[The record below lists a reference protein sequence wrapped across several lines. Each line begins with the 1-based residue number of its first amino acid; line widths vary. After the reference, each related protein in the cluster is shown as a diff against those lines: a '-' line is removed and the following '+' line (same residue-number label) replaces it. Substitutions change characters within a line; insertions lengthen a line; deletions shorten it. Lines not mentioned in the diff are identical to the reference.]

1 MEISG
6 VGRNVHIGTEAM
18 QAIPAERV
26 AQAQHRD
33 VVQAV
38 KALNSTEMFGH
49 DNQLTFQR
57 DPRVQRMVVRI
68 VNQQTQ
74 EVVAQIPD
82 ESVLQLAADFTKA
95 EQRNL

>member
-6 VGRNVHIGTEAM
+6 VGRSVAIGTEVM
-18 QAIPAERV
+18 QAIPSERV
-26 AQAQHRD
+26 AQHRE

-38 KALNSTEMFGH
+38 KALNRTEMFGQ

-74 EVVAQIPD
+74 EVVAQIPN
-82 ESVLQLAADFTKA
+82 ESVLQLAADLTKS
-95 EQRNL
+95 EQKNL